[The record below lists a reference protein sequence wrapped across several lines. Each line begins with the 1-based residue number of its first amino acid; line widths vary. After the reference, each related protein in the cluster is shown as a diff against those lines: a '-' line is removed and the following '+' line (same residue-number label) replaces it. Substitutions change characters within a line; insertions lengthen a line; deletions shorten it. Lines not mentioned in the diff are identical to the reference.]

1 MTSDHH
7 DSAAGADPRRQPAWL
22 TSSMSVAPATSAS
35 RMRAAV
41 APVLTAAVA
50 LGYVGIDLT
59 GVDEPVLSPLPP
71 LAHAALVVLQ
81 AVALLWRERA
91 PRTVLGV
98 VVALDLL
105 ILATSGGQ
113 LGIGSLAVLVAVY
126 AVWRRDSPGAAAT
139 LAGAAVAT
147 IVVSATAMAVAGLPV
162 LLITA
167 AATARVLLLYALPVG
182 AAEYVRNRARLT
194 VAERERAALVE
205 RGRREETERALRA
218 ERTALAREL
227 HDIAGHHLSGI
238 IVTAQ
243 AASALAATD
252 PARTRDLLGTVQEE
266 ARTALADLRRT
277 VGLLRDEGTDADGS
291 HAPVATPSLARV
303 PDLVAQARTAGR
315 RVQLEMDDTLPP
327 LSPLAD
333 ATVYRMVQESLANV
347 AHHAPGAASVVR
359 IEFAARMLRAAVSN
373 DRPPAP
379 APAPRRTDGY
389 GLAGM
394 RERADLI
401 GARLTTGPTPDG
413 GWRNELVVPLGG
425 DVEEERA

>member
-1 MTSDHH
+1 
-7 DSAAGADPRRQPAWL
+7 
-22 TSSMSVAPATSAS
+22 MSVATAPAAPAS
-35 RMRAAV
+35 RVRAAV

-59 GVDEPVLSPLPP
+59 GVDDPVLSPLPP
-71 LAHAALVVLQ
+71 LGHAALVMLQ

-91 PRTVLGV
+91 PRTVLGI
-98 VVALDLL
+98 VVALDLV

-113 LGIGSLAVLVAVY
+113 LGIGALAVLIAVY
-126 AVWRRDSPGAAAT
+126 AVWRRGTPGATAA
-139 LAGAAVAT
+139 LVCAAVAT

-162 LLITA
+162 LAIAVA
-167 AATARVLLLYALPVG
+167 AAARVIVLYVLPVG
-182 AAEYVRNRARLT
+182 AAEYVRNRARLA
-194 VAERERAALVE
+194 VAERERAALLQ
-205 RGRREETERALRA
+205 RGRREETARALRA

-252 PARTRDLLGTVQEE
+252 PARTRDLLGSVQEE

-291 HAPVATPSLARV
+291 HAPAAAPSLARV
-303 PDLVAQARTAGR
+303 PELVAQARTAGR
-315 RVQLEMDDTLPP
+315 RVELLMDDALPT

-333 ATVYRMVQESLANV
+333 AAVYRMVQESLANV

-359 IEFAARMLRAAVSN
+359 IESTSGMLRVIVGN

-379 APAPRRTDGY
+379 PPAPRRTDGY

-401 GARLTTGPTPDG
+401 GAQLTTGAEPDG
-413 GWRNELVVPLGG
+413 GWCNELVVT
-425 DVEEERA
+425 VAEEKAEGRA